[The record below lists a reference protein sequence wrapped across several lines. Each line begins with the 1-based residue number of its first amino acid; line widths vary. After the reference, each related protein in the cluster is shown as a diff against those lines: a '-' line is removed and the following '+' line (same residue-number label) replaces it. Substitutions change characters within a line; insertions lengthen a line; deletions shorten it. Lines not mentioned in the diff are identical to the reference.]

1 MDATAQDANSYVGID
16 VSKDQLDVHIHPA
29 GEAFSVSR
37 DTAGLEGLIERLKAY
52 ALKAIAVEATG
63 GLESVVVA
71 SLLAEG
77 LPVIVV
83 NPAQVRAFANALGKR
98 AKTDPIDAA
107 VIARFVEATKPEI
120 RSLPS
125 VQTLA
130 LADLMARRRQIVQ
143 MITAERQRA
152 MRSTANARLQKSI
165 ARLLKAL
172 QRELDS
178 LDDDIDT
185 SVRGSPVW
193 REKEDL
199 LSSVPGVGKV
209 IARTLLAELPE
220 LGTLDRRQ
228 IAALVGLAPFTR
240 QSGKWRG
247 KSFISGG
254 RASCRTVLF
263 TGALVAARHNP
274 DLKAFRQRLIDAGK
288 PKIVAIIAVARKLLT
303 ILNAIIRDKSPWAPK
318 IV

>member
-1 MDATAQDANSYVGID
+1 MDATAQDFNIYVGID
-16 VSKDQLDVHIHPA
+16 VSKDQLDVHVHPA

-37 DTAGLEGLIERLKAY
+37 DAAGLEKLIEKLKPF
-52 ALKAIAVEATG
+52 ALKTIAVEATG
-63 GLESVVVA
+63 GFESIVAA
-71 SLLAEG
+71 SLVAEG
-77 LPVIVV
+77 LPGIVV
-83 NPAQVRAFANALGKR
+83 NPAQVRHFANALGKR

-120 RSLPS
+120 RSLPGAE
-125 VQTLA
+125 TLA
-130 LADLMARRRQIVQ
+130 LGDLLARRRQIVQ

-152 MRSTANARLQKSI
+152 MRTNNSKLQKSI

-172 QRELDS
+172 KRELES
-178 LDDDIDT
+178 LDDEIDT
-185 SVRGSPVW
+185 TVRGSPVW

-263 TGALVAARHNP
+263 IGALVATRHNP
-274 DLKAFRQRLIDAGK
+274 DLKAFRQRLIHAGK
-288 PKIVAIIAVARKLLT
+288 PKMVAAIAVARKLLT
-303 ILNAIIRDKSPWAPK
+303 ILNAIIRDKAPWAPK
-318 IV
+318 TV